1 MVLEDWQDRASEHAS
16 QPGRSPD
23 ARSGPADRVL
33 FAVITQRLDNEHGL
47 DVSDVEVVVR
57 DAEVTL
63 NGTVK
68 RKPDKRRIEDVAD
81 IDGVRNV
88 QNNLRVRDSAHWT
101 FL

>member
-1 MVLEDWQDRASEHAS
+1 MVREDGQDPAGEHVS
-16 QPGRSPD
+16 QPLRSPD

-33 FAVITQRLDNEHGL
+33 SAVITQRLDAEHGL
-47 DVSDVEVVVR
+47 DVSDIEVIVR

-63 NGTVK
+63 NGTVR

-81 IDGVRNV
+81 IEGVRNV
-88 QNNLRVRDSAHWT
+88 QNNLRVRDPAHWT